1 MQGQQHHRG
10 GHDGRRTPP
19 PHEPP
24 RPAQGRPGQRAH
36 GDQPQRRLPGS
47 RRRGPAVGPLW
58 MPALRADRTAARA
71 AGLGSGGPL
80 MPSGWTRKRG
90 STWTWYIEDVPDPRT
105 GRPRQ
110 VSKGGFRTRKE
121 ARDALLEAQAALRSG
136 TFVEPSRRTVGSY
149 LLEEW
154 LPDNQP
160 PRLRPSSFANYT
172 IYTRTHVVPRL
183 GDIELQRLTPS
194 NLSAFYR
201 ALLTDAVR
209 LGYLVRNVADVVTP
223 PRGASPEMQIWT
235 PEQLRAFLTHA
246 RQDRLYAL
254 WLLVATTGM
263 RRAELAGLRWVDV
276 DLDAARLSPRRPR
289 VVVNYVVHE
298 SEPKTRMGKRSLALD
313 PATLAALREHQA
325 RQEQERAAVGPAWM
339 DSGLVFTRPDGAPIH
354 PDLITDW
361 FRRLARSAG
370 LPPIRLHDVRHSYA
384 TAALA
389 AGVPAKVVSERLG
402 HATIAI
408 TLDVY
413 SHVIPG
419 MDAQAA
425 NAVASL
431 ILDGPSPSEGPG
443 PKPGPSTDK

>member
-1 MQGQQHHRG
+1 M
-10 GHDGRRTPP
+10 
-19 PHEPP
+19 
-24 RPAQGRPGQRAH
+24 
-36 GDQPQRRLPGS
+36 
-47 RRRGPAVGPLW
+47 
-58 MPALRADRTAARA
+58 
-71 AGLGSGGPL
+71 

-90 STWTWYIEDVPDPRT
+90 NTWTWYIEDVPDPST

-136 TFVEPSRRTVGSY
+136 TFVEPSKRTVGSY

-160 PRLRPSSFANYT
+160 PRLRPSSYANYT
-172 IYTRTHVVPRL
+172 IYTSTHVVPRL

-194 NLSAFYR
+194 NLSTFYR
-201 ALLTDAVR
+201 ALLTDARRDGQGLAPKTVRNIHAMLHRALKDAVR
-209 LGYLVRNVADVVTP
+209 LGYLVRNVADAVTP
-223 PRGASPEMQIWT
+223 PRGAAPEMQVWT
-235 PEQLRAFLTHA
+235 PEQLRTFLAHA
-246 RQDRLYAL
+246 RHDRLYAL

-313 PATLAALREHQA
+313 QATVAALKEHKA
-325 RQEQERAAVGPAWM
+325 RQEQERAQVGAAWM

-361 FRRLARSAG
+361 FKRLARAAG

-389 AGVPAKVVSERLG
+389 AGIPAKVVSERLG
-402 HATIAI
+402 HANIAI

-431 ILDGPSPSEGPG
+431 ILDGSSPRERPG

>member
-1 MQGQQHHRG
+1 MQ
-10 GHDGRRTPP
+10 
-19 PHEPP
+19 
-24 RPAQGRPGQRAH
+24 
-36 GDQPQRRLPGS
+36 
-47 RRRGPAVGPLW
+47 V
-58 MPALRADRTAARA
+58 
-71 AGLGSGGPL
+71 
-80 MPSGWTRKRG
+80 
-90 STWTWYIEDVPDPRT
+90 
-105 GRPRQ
+105 
-110 VSKGGFRTRKE
+110 
-121 ARDALLEAQAALRSG
+121 
-136 TFVEPSRRTVGSY
+136 
-149 LLEEW
+149 
-154 LPDNQP
+154 
-160 PRLRPSSFANYT
+160 
-172 IYTRTHVVPRL
+172 
-183 GDIELQRLTPS
+183 
-194 NLSAFYR
+194 
-201 ALLTDAVR
+201 
-209 LGYLVRNVADVVTP
+209 
-223 PRGASPEMQIWT
+223 WT
-235 PEQLRAFLTHA
+235 PEQLRAFLAHA

-289 VVVNYVVHE
+289 VVVDYAVHE

-313 PATLAALREHQA
+313 PATVATLREHEA
-325 RQEQERAAVGPAWM
+325 RQDQERADVGPGWR
-339 DSGLVFTRPDGAPIH
+339 DSGLVFTQPDGAPFH

-361 FRRLARSAG
+361 FRRLARAAG

-431 ILDGPSPSEGPG
+431 ILGEPSPSERPG
-443 PKPGPSTDK
+443 PKSGPSTDK

>member
-1 MQGQQHHRG
+1 MSC
-10 GHDGRRTPP
+10 
-19 PHEPP
+19 
-24 RPAQGRPGQRAH
+24 PG
-36 GDQPQRRLPGS
+36 
-47 RRRGPAVGPLW
+47 W
-58 MPALRADRTAARA
+58 
-71 AGLGSGGPL
+71 
-80 MPSGWTRKRG
+80 
-90 STWTWYIEDVPDPRT
+90 
-105 GRPRQ
+105 
-110 VSKGGFRTRKE
+110 
-121 ARDALLEAQAALRSG
+121 
-136 TFVEPSRRTVGSY
+136 
-149 LLEEW
+149 
-154 LPDNQP
+154 
-160 PRLRPSSFANYT
+160 
-172 IYTRTHVVPRL
+172 

-201 ALLTDAVR
+201 TLLTDARRDGQGLAPKTVRNIHAMLHRALKDAVR
-209 LGYLVRNVADVVTP
+209 LGYLVRNVADAITP

-235 PEQLRAFLTHA
+235 PEQLRTFLAHA

-263 RRAELAGLRWVDV
+263 RRAELAGLRWVDI
-276 DLDAARLSPRRPR
+276 DLDGARLSPRRPR
-289 VVVNYVVHE
+289 VVVNYAVHE

-313 PATLAALREHQA
+313 PATLAALQEHQA
-325 RQEQERAAVGPAWM
+325 QQEQERTEVGSAWM
-339 DSGLVFTRPDGAPIH
+339 DSGLVFTRPDGSPIH

-361 FRRLARSAG
+361 FRRLARNAG

-425 NAVASL
+425 NDVASL
-431 ILDGPSPSEGPG
+431 ILDGSSPSERPG
-443 PKPGPSTDK
+443 PKPGPLTDK